1 MPSEPIYSLRPQQ
14 VFESLETSPGG
25 LNIAEAQSRLSLY
38 GENVLSEEQKEP
50 LSHKIFRH
58 TLHPQ
63 AGILLLAALL
73 AAVGSDSGLSLVI
86 LALIA
91 FNAVFSYWREY
102 RAEQAVEKLKAI
114 LPAYAHILRD
124 GQDEHILA
132 RDVVPGDVLVLAEGD
147 NIPADARVVEEFGL
161 RVNNSTLTGESVP
174 ARKIADASHQP
185 DPEERGNNSRVTSRQ
200 GISELEQPNL
210 IFAGTSVASGTGRAV
225 VYATGMLTQFGRIA
239 HLTQSIKNPPS
250 PMQKEL
256 RQVTKVITLAALA
269 IGLLILI
276 VGFTTGLGLN
286 VPALLFFTL
295 GIIVAVIPTGLP
307 ATLTLSLAIA
317 VQRLTLKGVLAKKLN
332 IVETLGT
339 VSVICTDKS
348 GTLTQNQMTVRE
360 IWTSRR
366 KIRVTGVGYEP
377 RGKFSPEP
385 FGQPWEE
392 TLLALLEAADCCNN
406 ARINPPSAEHP
417 TWTSLGDQTEAAM
430 KVAALKADLNEKALG
445 LLYPRVHEIPFDA
458 RRKRMTTIHSLS
470 PRESPRMV
478 VEQRRDSAAEWEKRD
493 LFPGPRSP
501 VGSDMAFTKGAPREV
516 LQLCTHIEIDN
527 EIIPLDDALRV
538 EILAA
543 NDDYARRAL
552 RVLAVARRE
561 LPPDTDP
568 RGGYRAE
575 NIERDLVFLGLMAM
589 MDPPRPEV
597 EAAIKTCR
605 QAGIRIIMITG
616 DYGLTAESL
625 ARRVGMLTTSNARI
639 VTGAELDTLGDI
651 ELGKALEGE
660 VLFARMAPEHK
671 MRIVSALQSRGEVVA
686 VTGDGVN
693 DAPALRKADVGV
705 AMGVVGTDVAKEAA
719 DIILTNDNFGAIV
732 HAIEEGRAIYEN
744 VRKFVT
750 YIFSSNVPE
759 VMPFLVTASFPVIP
773 LALNVR
779 QILAIDLGTDLL
791 PAVALGTEKP
801 EPNVMQRPPRKRGTR
816 LVDNGLLA
824 RSFLWLGLLEAALC
838 YIGFFSVYLFSG
850 NVSTLLGNH
859 AGLLSLSLLSGL
871 PYPDFLHLDIPA
883 DEVDKM
889 AATVFH
895 AGVVMAQVGNAFACR
910 SGTLRNTRLGWGSN
924 RLLIFAAFL
933 EIAGIAAI
941 IHIEPLARYF
951 DHVNIPLRY
960 WLGLALF
967 PFIIYGMEWIRKQ
980 VVRLMETRKTDSFT
994 PMKEVT

>member
-14 VFESLETSPGG
+14 VFESLETSPDG
-25 LNIAEAQSRLSLY
+25 LGTTEAQSRLSLY
-38 GENVLSEEQKEP
+38 GENVLSEEPKEP

-58 TLHPQ
+58 ILHPQ
-63 AGILLLAALL
+63 AGILLLAVLL
-73 AAVGSDSGLSLVI
+73 AAIGKDFGLSLVI
-86 LALIA
+86 LALIV
-91 FNAVFSYWREY
+91 FNAIFSYWREY
-102 RAEQAVEKLKAI
+102 RAEQAVEKLRAI
-114 LPAYAHILRD
+114 LPAYAHVLRN

-132 RDVVPGDVLVLAEGD
+132 KEVVPGDLLILAEGD

-174 ARKIADASHQP
+174 ARKIADASYQQ
-185 DPEERGNNSRVTSRQ
+185 S
-200 GISELEQPNL
+200 ISELEQPNL
-210 IFAGTSVASGTGRAV
+210 IFAGTSVVAGTGRAV

-239 HLTQSIKNPPS
+239 HLTQSIADPPS

-256 RQVTKVITLAALA
+256 RQVTKIITLAALA
-269 IGLLILI
+269 IGLLVLI
-276 VGFTTGLGLN
+276 VGFTSGLGLDSS
-286 VPALLFFTL
+286 ALLFFTL
-295 GIIVAVIPTGLP
+295 GIIVAVIPEGLP

-317 VQRLTLKGVLAKKLN
+317 VQRLTQKGVLAKKLN
-332 IVETLGT
+332 IIETLGT

-360 IWTSRR
+360 IWTSRK
-366 KIRVTGVGYEP
+366 KIKVTGVGYEP
-377 RGKFSPEP
+377 KGKFKPEP
-385 FGQPWEE
+385 AGQPWEE
-392 TLLALLEAADCCNN
+392 TLLSLLEAADCCNN
-406 ARINPPSAEHP
+406 ARLNPPSAEHP
-417 TWTSLGDQTEAAM
+417 TWSSLGDQTEAAM
-430 KVAALKADLNEKALG
+430 KVVALKANLNEKELN
-445 LLYPRVHEIPFDA
+445 LVYPRVHEIPFDA
-458 RRKRMTTIHSLS
+458 RRKRMTTIHRGLHN
-470 PRESPRMV
+470 E
-478 VEQRRDSAAEWEKRD
+478 
-493 LFPGPRSP
+493 
-501 VGSDMAFTKGAPREV
+501 MAFTKGAPREV

-527 EIIPLDDALRV
+527 EILPLDDTLRA

-561 LPPDTDP
+561 LPSNIES
-568 RGGYRAE
+568 YRAE

-625 ARRVGMLTTSNARI
+625 ARRVGMLTTHNARI
-639 VTGAELDTLGDI
+639 VTGSELDTLSDI
-651 ELGKALEGE
+651 ELSKILAQE

-671 MRIVSALQSRGEVVA
+671 MRIVSALQARGEVVA

-705 AMGVVGTDVAKEAA
+705 AMGLVGTDVAKEAA

-732 HAIEEGRAIYEN
+732 HAIEEGRAIYDN
-744 VRKFVT
+744 VRKFIT

-759 VMPFLVTASFPVIP
+759 VMPFLVTASLPVIP

-801 EPNVMQRPPRKRGTR
+801 EPNVMQRPPRKRSTR
-816 LVDNGLLA
+816 LVDNGLLI
-824 RSFLWLGLLEAALC
+824 RSFLWLGMLEAVLC

-850 NVSTLLGNH
+850 N
-859 AGLLSLSLLSGL
+859 ADLLSLPWLEKL
-871 PYPDFLHLDIPA
+871 PYPDFFHLEIPA
-883 DEVDKM
+883 ENVNKM

-910 SGTLRNTRLGWGSN
+910 SGILRNTRLGWGSN
-924 RLLIFAAFL
+924 RLLIYAAIF
-933 EIAGIAAI
+933 EIAGIVII
-941 IHIEPLARYF
+941 IHQETIATYF
-951 DHVNIPLRY
+951 NHVNIPLRY
-960 WLGLALF
+960 WLGLAFF
-967 PFIIYGMEWIRKQ
+967 PLIIYGMEWIRKQ
-980 VVRLMETRKTDSFT
+980 CLRMMAPKYNGTET
-994 PMKEVT
+994 

>member
-14 VFESLETSPGG
+14 VFETLETSPGG
-25 LNIAEAQSRLSLY
+25 LDSAEARSRLSLY
-38 GENVLSEEQKEP
+38 GENALSEEQKEP
-50 LSHKIFRH
+50 LGHKILRY

-73 AAVGSDSGLSLVI
+73 AFFGSDPGLSFVI
-86 LALIA
+86 LALIV
-91 FNAVFSYWREY
+91 FNAIFSYWREH

-124 GQDEHILA
+124 GRDEHVLA
-132 RDVVPGDVLVLAEGD
+132 REVVPGDVLILAEGD
-147 NIPADARVVEEFGL
+147 NIAADARVVEEFGL

-174 ARKIADASHQP
+174 ARKTADASHQP
-185 DPEERGNNSRVTSRQ
+185 YIEADGKGT
-200 GISELEQPNL
+200 SELEQPNL
-210 IFAGTSVASGTGRAV
+210 IFAGTSVAAGTGRAV

-239 HLTQSIKNPPS
+239 HLTQSIADPPS

-256 RQVTKVITLAALA
+256 RQVTKIITLAALA
-269 IGLLILI
+269 IGLLVLI
-276 VGFTTGLGLN
+276 VGFTSGLGLN
-286 VPALLFFTL
+286 GAALLFFTL
-295 GIIVAVIPTGLP
+295 GIIVGVIPEGLP

-317 VQRLTLKGVLAKKLN
+317 VQRLTQKGVLAKKLN

-360 IWTSRR
+360 IWVSRR
-366 KIRVTGVGYEP
+366 KIKVSGVGYAP
-377 RGKFSPEP
+377 KGKFSPDP
-385 FGQPWEE
+385 NGHPWGE
-392 TLLALLEAADCCNN
+392 TMLALLEAADCCNN
-406 ARINPPSAEHP
+406 ARIKPPSAEHP

-430 KVAALKADLNEKALG
+430 KVAALKAKLNEKELG
-445 LLYPRVHEIPFDA
+445 LVYPRVHEIPFDA
-458 RRKRMTTIHSLS
+458 RRKRMTTIHRGLHS
-470 PRESPRMV
+470 E
-478 VEQRRDSAAEWEKRD
+478 
-493 LFPGPRSP
+493 
-501 VGSDMAFTKGAPREV
+501 MAFTKGAPREV

-527 EIIPLDDALRV
+527 EVIPLDDALRA

-552 RVLAVARRE
+552 RVLAIARRE
-561 LPPDTDP
+561 LKP
-568 RGGYRAE
+568 GEESYRAE
-575 NIERDLVFLGLMAM
+575 NIERNLVFLGLMAM

-625 ARRVGMLTTSNARI
+625 ARRVGMLTSPNARI
-639 VTGAELDTLGDI
+639 ITGAELDTLGDV
-651 ELGKALEGE
+651 ELGKALTDE

-671 MRIVSALQSRGEVVA
+671 MRIVSALQARGEVVA

-719 DIILTNDNFGAIV
+719 DIILTDDNFGAIV
-732 HAIEEGRAIYEN
+732 HAIEEGRAIYDN
-744 VRKFVT
+744 VRKFIT

-759 VMPFLVTASFPVIP
+759 VMPFLVTASYPLIP

-801 EPNVMQRPPRKRGTR
+801 EPNVMQHPPRKRSTR
-816 LVDNGLLA
+816 LVDSGLLT
-824 RSFLWLGLLEAALC
+824 RSFLWLGMLEAALC
-838 YIGFFSVYLFSG
+838 FIGFFSVYLFSG
-850 NVSTLLGNH
+850 NVSMLLDAH
-859 AGLLSLSLLSGL
+859 ANLPLLSLLAELT
-871 PYPDFLHLDIPA
+871 YPDFLHLDIPSK
-883 DEVDKM
+883 EVSKM

-910 SGTLRNTRLGWGSN
+910 SSTLRNTRLGWGSN
-924 RLLIFAAFL
+924 RLLILAAFL
-933 EIAGIAAI
+933 EITGIAAI
-941 IHIEPLARYF
+941 IHIEPIARYF
-951 DHVNIPLRY
+951 NHVNIPLRY

-967 PFIIYGMEWIRKQ
+967 PFIIYGIEWIRKQ

-994 PMKEVT
+994 PTKEVT